1 VFGDGSVVIIS
12 TPAHT
17 PGHQSLLVRLPKT
30 GTVVLSGDA
39 VHFKANW
46 DNRRVPPFNT
56 DKDKTLASMQR
67 IADIVAKEN
76 GQLWINHDKPQTDC
90 HWSAPV
96 GLSTAGQRF
105 NRGSF
110 RGQGPEVA
118 APENDELRNR
128 LLCG

>member
-1 VFGDGSVVIIS
+1 L
-12 TPAHT
+12 P
-17 PGHQSLLVRLPKT
+17 LV
-30 GTVVLSGDA
+30 
-39 VHFKANW
+39 
-46 DNRRVPPFNT
+46 
-56 DKDKTLASMQR
+56 
-67 IADIVAKEN
+67 
-76 GQLWINHDKPQTDC
+76 
-90 HWSAPV
+90 APV

>member
-1 VFGDGSVVIIS
+1 MREYHVRICEGLGVQFPGS
-12 TPAHT
+12 T
-17 PGHQSLLVRLPKT
+17 RL
-30 GTVVLSGDA
+30 
-39 VHFKANW
+39 
-46 DNRRVPPFNT
+46 
-56 DKDKTLASMQR
+56 Q
-67 IADIVAKEN
+67 
-76 GQLWINHDKPQTDC
+76 QLPEDC

-105 NRGSF
+105 NRGNF

>member
-1 VFGDGSVVIIS
+1 MEPHD
-12 TPAHT
+12 PAY
-17 PGHQSLLVRLPKT
+17 
-30 GTVVLSGDA
+30 
-39 VHFKANW
+39 F
-46 DNRRVPPFNT
+46 
-56 DKDKTLASMQR
+56 
-67 IADIVAKEN
+67 
-76 GQLWINHDKPQTDC
+76 